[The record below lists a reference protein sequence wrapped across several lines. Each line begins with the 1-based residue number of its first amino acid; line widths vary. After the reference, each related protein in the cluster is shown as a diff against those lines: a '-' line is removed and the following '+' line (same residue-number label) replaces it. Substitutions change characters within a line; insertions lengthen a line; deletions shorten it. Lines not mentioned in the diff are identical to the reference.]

1 MRSVFSLHM
10 PFILLLSIIVA
21 GCENPAK
28 QLVKS
33 ATNDSAYVSSPGNSK
48 VANDLE
54 KITLAFVP
62 NEAGRLEPSDISRQ
76 SDNYIL
82 RIEGP
87 ASSGSGVIVSKDN
100 RTYGF
105 LTAWHV
111 LQSHNKGEELFVV
124 TNDGTRHDVDQE
136 SIRRIPGV
144 DLVFG
149 IFSSK
154 QQYKQVPIESSSR
167 IISGD
172 DLYVAGYPLPTSAV
186 PKSVKRFLSG
196 SVIAISNQQQSDGY
210 ELMYSNPAM
219 PGMSG
224 GPVLS
229 TRVGSLAFMVEPK
242 VTS

>member
-1 MRSVFSLHM
+1 MRSVFS
-10 PFILLLSIIVA
+10 PCTFILLSIIVA
-21 GCENPAK
+21 GWNPAN

-48 VANDLE
+48 VVNDLE

-111 LQSHNKGEELFVV
+111 LQSHNKGRALW
-124 TNDGTRHDVDQE
+124 
-136 SIRRIPGV
+136 
-144 DLVFG
+144 
-149 IFSSK
+149 
-154 QQYKQVPIESSSR
+154 
-167 IISGD
+167 
-172 DLYVAGYPLPTSAV
+172 LP
-186 PKSVKRFLSG
+186 
-196 SVIAISNQQQSDGY
+196 
-210 ELMYSNPAM
+210 M
-219 PGMSG
+219 
-224 GPVLS
+224 
-229 TRVGSLAFMVEPK
+229 MV
-242 VTS
+242 